1 MSNAIITT
9 LVDLVER
16 AGSIEV
22 VYRGNTYTLDA
33 EDVPAG
39 ALNQLK
45 QYVCAKLRGIKAP

>member
-22 VYRGNTYTLDA
+22 VYKRKAYALDC
-33 EDVPAG
+33 EDAPPG

-45 QYVCAKLRGIKAP
+45 AYVVAKVNGISAP

>member
-22 VYRGNTYTLDA
+22 VYKRKTYALDT
-33 EDVPAG
+33 EDVPPG

-45 QYVCAKLRGIKAP
+45 MYVVAKINEIKAP